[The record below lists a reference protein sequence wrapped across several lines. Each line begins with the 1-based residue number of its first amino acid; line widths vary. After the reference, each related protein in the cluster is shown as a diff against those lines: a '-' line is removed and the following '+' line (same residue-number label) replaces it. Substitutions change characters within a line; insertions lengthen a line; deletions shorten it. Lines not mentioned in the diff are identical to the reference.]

1 MADVTGQAKYFMKL
15 KPGQTRTVIKR
26 NYALIT
32 PDGHVPGAL
41 PGWKNCVVIIHI
53 APVMNGPRFTQLAIT
68 LDETSSGA
76 GNTGALEHF
85 YYVSAGDCTVQANGK
100 KHALTAG
107 SYLFLPPKTKFNF
120 SGASKGT
127 RLTVFQKK
135 FEPLTGEKTPGVLV
149 GHANAIEGKPF
160 LGHEDARLQVLLPD
174 HPSFDL
180 AVNIFTYDPGATLPF
195 VETHIMEHGLL
206 LLAGGGIYR
215 LDADRHRVTAGD
227 VIWMGSYCPQWFV
240 AQGKTPASYIYYK
253 DVNRAPM

>member
-1 MADVTGQAKYFMKL
+1 MPNKTGF
-15 KPGQTRTVIKR
+15 TRTVVKR

-32 PDGHVPGAL
+32 SDGFVPSVL

-53 APVMNGPRFTQLAIT
+53 APVMAGPRFAQLTIT
-68 LDETSSGA
+68 LEETSTGS

-85 YYVSAGDCTVQANGK
+85 YYVQTGECVAQANGK
-100 KHALTAG
+100 KQELIAG
-107 SYLFLPPKTKFNF
+107 SYLFLPPKTKFIF

-127 RLTVFQKK
+127 KLIVFQKK
-135 FEPLTGEKTPGVLV
+135 FEPLAGEKTPGVLV

-206 LLAGGGIYR
+206 MLAGQGIYR
-215 LDADRHRVTAGD
+215 LGAERYKVAAGD
-227 VIWMGSYCPQWFV
+227 IIWMGSYCPQWFI
-240 AQGKTPASYIYYK
+240 AQGKAKSSYIYYK
-253 DVNRAPM
+253 DVNRSPL